1 MYKTNI
7 FTNKKKQVTLG
18 YTEEN
23 FPSLLKQLQSTS
35 NSLSNIGSYAD
46 KLNKITEEI
55 ENKDI
60 LQPGWVKI
68 TIDKNNKIQSVYN
81 PGEKAQHKQ
90 TDYLSQFKKDIEP
103 MFDRWENF
111 KKNYLELYGEDDYYH
126 YYKFPNYDYSY
137 LYKEEDEE
145 ENSDIEFYDWIEED
159 Y

>member
-1 MYKTNI
+1 MNKNNI
-7 FTNKKKQVTLG
+7 FTNKKKQIPLV
-18 YTEEN
+18 YNDES
-23 FPSLLKQLQSTS
+23 FPSLSKQIETS
-35 NSLSNIGSYAD
+35 DNSIAKIGSYAE
-46 KLNKITEEI
+46 KLNRIVEET

-81 PGEKAQHKQ
+81 PGNKSIDNHV
-90 TDYLSQFKKDIEP
+90 DYLSQFKINIEP
-103 MFDRWENF
+103 MFERWENF
-111 KKNYLELYGEDDYYH
+111 KKNYIELYGEDDYSH

-145 ENSDIEFYDWIEED
+145 DNSDLEIYDLIEED